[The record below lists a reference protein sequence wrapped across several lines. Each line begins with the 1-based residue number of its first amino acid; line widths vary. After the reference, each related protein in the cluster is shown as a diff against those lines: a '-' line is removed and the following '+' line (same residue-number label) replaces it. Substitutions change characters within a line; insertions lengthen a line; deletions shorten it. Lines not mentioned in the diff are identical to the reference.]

1 MSNRKSGET
10 FRVQILTGSEELMGK
25 LIDLIGDEYG
35 DDPDFEI
42 DMNYDSS
49 NKSKTIKI
57 NFKNDR
63 RK

>member
-25 LIDLIGDEYG
+25 LIDLIEDEYG

>member
-1 MSNRKSGET
+1 MNRRKGGK
-10 FRVQILTGSEELMGK
+10 FRVQIITDSEELMGK
-25 LIDLIGDEYG
+25 FIDLVEDEYNNE
-35 DDPDFEI
+35 PDFDM

-49 NKSKTIKI
+49 TTSRTIKI